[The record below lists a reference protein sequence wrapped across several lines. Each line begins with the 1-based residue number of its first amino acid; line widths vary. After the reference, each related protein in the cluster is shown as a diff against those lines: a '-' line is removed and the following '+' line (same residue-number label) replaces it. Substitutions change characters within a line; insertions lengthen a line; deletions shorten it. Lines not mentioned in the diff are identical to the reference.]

1 MPLKKLIQTCKKNFF
16 IIILGFFSF
25 FINYHYGFIG
35 VMPLDNFVLYN
46 GGYKVLNGFVP
57 FNDYWLVT
65 GAILDYLNAFFFLL
79 NGVTWK
85 SYIIHSSIF
94 NLIITLLTYILF
106 INLGLSKKL
115 AFFYSLL
122 FSILFYPVVG
132 TPFVDHHSTFF
143 SLISVYFFI
152 FAIIKN
158 NKNYFF
164 YIPLF
169 LILSFLSKQTPFA
182 YIFISLFT
190 LISLYFFY
198 TKEKKK
204 TFLIFLKGSIFAL
217 VLTAF
222 FFYVTKIDL
231 YKFIDQYLLFAS
243 TIGDFRVS
251 NYKFKILDI
260 FLQYKF
266 INIFLITLLYIFFK
280 IEKKN
285 YKDTVVIISIILFTF
300 SMLFHQHITMN
311 QEFIFFLIPILM
323 GTVHFFYFKV
333 FKQKYIL
340 IVLILVCFGAS
351 LKYHIRFNEH
361 RKFNELEKVN
371 LNNAID
377 ASILSPSLEGLKWI
391 TYKYPTDPLLEITEI
406 KEILQIINSDTSK
419 KMIITDYQILPSVLQ
434 TNDFSPN
441 QWHHATVSFPIRNQ
455 KYYEKY
461 KNFFIKSLKKNNIN
475 HIYETLDN
483 NQNLIIPV
491 VLEDNCFEIKKKTNI
506 LIMYKIIEECS
517 DLKNESN

>member
-169 LILSFLSKQTPFA
+169 FILSFLSKQTPFA

-217 VLTAF
+217 VLTA
-222 FFYVTKIDL
+222 V
-231 YKFIDQYLLFAS
+231 
-243 TIGDFRVS
+243 
-251 NYKFKILDI
+251 
-260 FLQYKF
+260 
-266 INIFLITLLYIFFK
+266 
-280 IEKKN
+280 
-285 YKDTVVIISIILFTF
+285 
-300 SMLFHQHITMN
+300 
-311 QEFIFFLIPILM
+311 FFL
-323 GTVHFFYFKV
+323 
-333 FKQKYIL
+333 
-340 IVLILVCFGAS
+340 C
-351 LKYHIRFNEH
+351 
-361 RKFNELEKVN
+361 
-371 LNNAID
+371 
-377 ASILSPSLEGLKWI
+377 
-391 TYKYPTDPLLEITEI
+391 
-406 KEILQIINSDTSK
+406 
-419 KMIITDYQILPSVLQ
+419 
-434 TNDFSPN
+434 
-441 QWHHATVSFPIRNQ
+441 
-455 KYYEKY
+455 Y
-461 KNFFIKSLKKNNIN
+461 KN
-475 HIYETLDN
+475 
-483 NQNLIIPV
+483 
-491 VLEDNCFEIKKKTNI
+491 
-506 LIMYKIIEECS
+506 
-517 DLKNESN
+517 